1 MTILTCLGD
10 SITDCDHCFTADFL
24 GNGYVQMLSKRFEKE
39 GISCQVRNYGTD
51 GFTVNRL
58 LQRIKCENDFSSNII
73 TILIGINDI
82 SMIADTY
89 TPKEQQSK
97 MLISF
102 KQHYTELLTI
112 LTKSTSHIILME
124 PFLFSWPAFYE
135 TWLPLLSDMWKIIKE
150 LAESFQLPYVSFHE
164 KLNEEARRYGY
175 ASVTIDGIHL
185 TEQGQKFIADKLY
198 PLLLPY
204 CGNDFS
210 NRL

>member
-39 GISCQVRNYGTD
+39 GIPCQVRNYGTD

-73 TILIGINDI
+73 TILIGINDF
-82 SMIADTY
+82 SMMSDTY

-124 PFLFSWPAFYE
+124 PFLFPWPACYR
-135 TWLPLLSDMWKIIKE
+135 TWLPFRQKISQMIHQLSE
-150 LAESFQLPYVSFHE
+150 QFQIPYLTLHE
-164 KLNEEARRYGY
+164 ELNEKARRYGY
-175 ASVTIDGIHL
+175 SEITTDGIHL
-185 TEQGQKFIADKLY
+185 TEQGQKFLADRLYKLICGY
-198 PLLLPY
+198 SPY
-204 CGNDFS
+204 
-210 NRL
+210 

>member
-1 MTILTCLGD
+1 MITLTCLGD
-10 SITDCDHCFTADFL
+10 SITDCNHCFSSDNL
-24 GNGYVQMLSKRFEKE
+24 GNGYVKILAKHLSKE
-39 GISCQVRNYGTD
+39 GFDCKIHNRGAD
-51 GFTVNRL
+51 GFTVWRL
-58 LQRIKCENDFSSNII
+58 LQRTQSENLSSFSENDII

-82 SMIADTY
+82 SMMADSY
-89 TPKEQQSK
+89 IPREQQSK

-164 KLNEEARRYGY
+164 KLNEEARHYGY
-175 ASVTIDGIHL
+175 ASVTVDGIHL

-204 CGNDFS
+204 C
-210 NRL
+210 RLQE

>member
-24 GNGYVQMLSKRFEKE
+24 GNGYVQMLSKRFEKD
-39 GISCQVRNYGTD
+39 GIPCQVRNYGTD

-82 SMIADTY
+82 SMMADTY

-124 PFLFSWPAFYE
+124 PFLFPWPACYR
-135 TWLPLLSDMWKIIKE
+135 TWLPFRQKISQMIHQLSE
-150 LAESFQLPYVSFHE
+150 QFQISYLTLHE
-164 KLNEEARRYGY
+164 ELNEKARRYGY
-175 ASVTIDGIHL
+175 SEITTDGIHL
-185 TEQGQKFIADKLY
+185 TEQGQKFPADRLYKLICGY
-198 PLLLPY
+198 SPY
-204 CGNDFS
+204 
-210 NRL
+210 